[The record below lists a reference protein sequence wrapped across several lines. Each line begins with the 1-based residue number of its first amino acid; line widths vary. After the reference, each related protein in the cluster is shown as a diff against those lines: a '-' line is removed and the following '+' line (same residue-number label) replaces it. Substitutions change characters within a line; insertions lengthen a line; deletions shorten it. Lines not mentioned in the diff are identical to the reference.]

1 MALLTKPQQKTAPI
15 AAFAVD
21 DYFFRSMAQDIAALS
36 PNAIPTTPQLP
47 KPKTRITPE
56 QSRPAE
62 QPPEKIDH
70 ELKSPPQI
78 TPRNSST
85 VLSPLARTELETPQ
99 IIKRA
104 PQLAQPLSP
113 PEPNEEQKFSLSSP
127 AAKTSLPISPIIQKS
142 ENIERIQQ
150 AQAKKFQDIEADKQK
165 QIKENEAKQA
175 EELYKSAKQL
185 YKKKNYRETVVNL
198 QESLRVRPDSNK
210 SKRYLLKAQK
220 RLAETEKK
228 QQIDAIKI
236 QQQAQEIAL
245 RQAEENIKRQM
256 AQETE
261 QAKIKAQQEIQQQT
275 RALEQKIIALKTEHQ
290 KLLDQQDV
298 EKLKIEKAQQEK
310 FKIEALIRAQEELR
324 QQTNQQKNQ
333 QIDTIRQQVEQRSS
347 QQLNAL
353 QQQLNQQE
361 EALQRVQTQN
371 TQFEKQ
377 RQDIQD
383 TTRSYEQK
391 LRQFQSQ
398 AQPSID
404 KPLSAPSPLTPLSS
418 GQSITPLPPSMITPT
433 NRPLQT
439 PPPIQPPKP
448 LPQISS
454 IAKPQPNREQK
465 FLFPTAKQSFSL
477 KKLIIGIGA
486 ACLILTLAGIIYWR
500 FALKSIPTPP
510 SPATITLKNPNAII
524 KLVRPNQ
531 ETAGWQKIVRLTV
544 SNAIKLPLENYQIEP
559 FKDIDPWLG
568 KELFYLNFDDAIDIN
583 QLSGA
588 FIWAIDDKQNGQ
600 ALFEKIKS
608 RQHDQV
614 SLQNYRQFDL
624 VNCQNQ
630 YWAFADVFNLH
641 YLVLSQNLSS
651 IKSVL
656 DNFSEKNLDFIEYA
670 ESQTA
675 FWRAL
680 PNTSIYFWID
690 PAKNQTSLWQI
701 FRQLNLD
708 IPIYVNQP
716 LKNQASII
724 LLDNLS
730 PEIKDTRLAVIFGFT
745 DFDGANQAMTNWE
758 KTLSHDVNFLFWNL
772 KPTLPSTL
780 NFQGNIYNNA
790 VIRYLTMP
798 DKNLGIYYG
807 LTKEQLILTNSED
820 GVKMLIDNLQ
830 GS

>member
-36 PNAIPTTPQLP
+36 PSAIPTAPQLP

-70 ELKSPPQI
+70 ELKFPPQI
-78 TPRNSST
+78 RPRNSST

-99 IIKRA
+99 IIKHA
-104 PQLAQPLSP
+104 PQLAQPFSP
-113 PEPNEEQKFSLSSP
+113 PEPNGEQKFSLSSP
-127 AAKTSLPISPIIQKS
+127 TAKTSLPISPIIQKS

-150 AQAKKFQDIEADKQK
+150 AQAKKFQDIEANKQK

-465 FLFPTAKQSFSL
+465 FLFPTTKQSFPL

-500 FALKSIPTPP
+500 FALKSTPTPP

-600 ALFEKIKS
+600 TLFEKIKS

-708 IPIYVNQP
+708 VPIYVNQP

-758 KTLSHDVNFLFWNL
+758 KTLSHDVNLLFWNL

>member
-36 PNAIPTTPQLP
+36 PSAIPTAPQLP

-99 IIKRA
+99 IIKHA
-104 PQLAQPLSP
+104 PQLAQPFSP
-113 PEPNEEQKFSLSSP
+113 PEPNGEQKFSLSSP
-127 AAKTSLPISPIIQKS
+127 TAKTSLPISPIIQKS

-150 AQAKKFQDIEADKQK
+150 AQAKKFQDIEANKQK

-198 QESLRVRPDSNK
+198 QESLRIRPDSNK

-261 QAKIKAQQEIQQQT
+261 QAKIKARQEIQQQT

-465 FLFPTAKQSFSL
+465 F
-477 KKLIIGIGA
+477 
-486 ACLILTLAGIIYWR
+486 
-500 FALKSIPTPP
+500 
-510 SPATITLKNPNAII
+510 
-524 KLVRPNQ
+524 
-531 ETAGWQKIVRLTV
+531 
-544 SNAIKLPLENYQIEP
+544 
-559 FKDIDPWLG
+559 
-568 KELFYLNFDDAIDIN
+568 
-583 QLSGA
+583 
-588 FIWAIDDKQNGQ
+588 
-600 ALFEKIKS
+600 
-608 RQHDQV
+608 
-614 SLQNYRQFDL
+614 
-624 VNCQNQ
+624 
-630 YWAFADVFNLH
+630 
-641 YLVLSQNLSS
+641 
-651 IKSVL
+651 
-656 DNFSEKNLDFIEYA
+656 
-670 ESQTA
+670 
-675 FWRAL
+675 
-680 PNTSIYFWID
+680 
-690 PAKNQTSLWQI
+690 
-701 FRQLNLD
+701 
-708 IPIYVNQP
+708 
-716 LKNQASII
+716 
-724 LLDNLS
+724 
-730 PEIKDTRLAVIFGFT
+730 
-745 DFDGANQAMTNWE
+745 
-758 KTLSHDVNFLFWNL
+758 
-772 KPTLPSTL
+772 
-780 NFQGNIYNNA
+780 
-790 VIRYLTMP
+790 
-798 DKNLGIYYG
+798 
-807 LTKEQLILTNSED
+807 
-820 GVKMLIDNLQ
+820 
-830 GS
+830 

>member
-70 ELKSPPQI
+70 ELKFPPQI
-78 TPRNSST
+78 RPRNSST

-99 IIKRA
+99 IIKHA
-104 PQLAQPLSP
+104 PQLAQPFSP
-113 PEPNEEQKFSLSSP
+113 PEPNGEQKFSLSSP
-127 AAKTSLPISPIIQKS
+127 TAKTSLPISPIIQKS

-261 QAKIKAQQEIQQQT
+261 QAKIKARQEIQQQT

-433 NRPLQT
+433 NKPLQT

-465 FLFPTAKQSFSL
+465 FLFPTTKQSFSL

-600 ALFEKIKS
+600 TLFEKIKS

-730 PEIKDTRLAVIFGFT
+730 PEIKDTRLAAIFGFT

>member
-70 ELKSPPQI
+70 ELKFPPQI
-78 TPRNSST
+78 RPRNSST

-150 AQAKKFQDIEADKQK
+150 AQAKKFQDIEANKQK

-198 QESLRVRPDSNK
+198 QESLRIRPDSNK

-433 NRPLQT
+433 NKPLQT

-465 FLFPTAKQSFSL
+465 FLFPTTKQSFPL

-600 ALFEKIKS
+600 TLFEKIKS

-708 IPIYVNQP
+708 VPIYVNQP

>member
-36 PNAIPTTPQLP
+36 PSAIPTAPQLP

-70 ELKSPPQI
+70 ELKFPPQI
-78 TPRNSST
+78 RPRNSST

-99 IIKRA
+99 IIKHA
-104 PQLAQPLSP
+104 PQLAQPFSP
-113 PEPNEEQKFSLSSP
+113 PEPNGEQKFSLSSP
-127 AAKTSLPISPIIQKS
+127 TAKTSLPISPIIQKS

-150 AQAKKFQDIEADKQK
+150 AQAKKFQDIEANKQK

-198 QESLRVRPDSNK
+198 QESLRIRPDSNK

-261 QAKIKAQQEIQQQT
+261 QAKIKARQEIQQQT

-433 NRPLQT
+433 NKPLQT

-465 FLFPTAKQSFSL
+465 FLFPTTKQSFPL

-500 FALKSIPTPP
+500 FALKSTPTPP

-600 ALFEKIKS
+600 TLFEKIKS

-708 IPIYVNQP
+708 VPIYVNQP

-730 PEIKDTRLAVIFGFT
+730 PEIKDTRLATIFGFT

>member
-36 PNAIPTTPQLP
+36 PSAIPTAPQLP

-70 ELKSPPQI
+70 ELKFPPQI
-78 TPRNSST
+78 RPRNSST

-99 IIKRA
+99 IIKHA
-104 PQLAQPLSP
+104 PQLAQPFSP
-113 PEPNEEQKFSLSSP
+113 PEPNGEQKFSLSSP
-127 AAKTSLPISPIIQKS
+127 TAKTSLPISPIIQKS

-150 AQAKKFQDIEADKQK
+150 AQAKKFQDIEANKQK

-198 QESLRVRPDSNK
+198 QESLRIRPDSNK

-261 QAKIKAQQEIQQQT
+261 QAKIKARQEIQQQT

-465 FLFPTAKQSFSL
+465 FLFPTTKQSFSL
-477 KKLIIGIGA
+477 KKLIIGIGV

-600 ALFEKIKS
+600 TLFEKIKS

-708 IPIYVNQP
+708 VPIYVNQP

>member
-36 PNAIPTTPQLP
+36 PSAIPTAPQLP

-70 ELKSPPQI
+70 ELKFPPQI
-78 TPRNSST
+78 RPRNSST

-150 AQAKKFQDIEADKQK
+150 AQAKKFQDIEANKQK

-198 QESLRVRPDSNK
+198 QESLRIRPDSNK

-433 NRPLQT
+433 NKPLQT

-465 FLFPTAKQSFSL
+465 FLFPTTKQSFPL

-708 IPIYVNQP
+708 VPIYVNQP

>member
-36 PNAIPTTPQLP
+36 PSAIPTAPQLP

-70 ELKSPPQI
+70 ELKFPPQI
-78 TPRNSST
+78 RPRNSST

-99 IIKRA
+99 IIKHA
-104 PQLAQPLSP
+104 PQLAQPFSP
-113 PEPNEEQKFSLSSP
+113 PEPNGEQKFSLSSP

-150 AQAKKFQDIEADKQK
+150 AQAKKFQDIEANKQK

-198 QESLRVRPDSNK
+198 QESLRIRPDSNK

-261 QAKIKAQQEIQQQT
+261 QAKIKARQEIQQQT

-433 NRPLQT
+433 NKPLQT

-465 FLFPTAKQSFSL
+465 FLFPTTKQSFPL

-500 FALKSIPTPP
+500 FALKSTPTPP

-531 ETAGWQKIVRLTV
+531 ETAGWQKIVRLTL

-708 IPIYVNQP
+708 VPIYVNQP

>member
-70 ELKSPPQI
+70 ELKFPPQI
-78 TPRNSST
+78 RPRNSST

-99 IIKRA
+99 IIKHA
-104 PQLAQPLSP
+104 PQLAQPFSP
-113 PEPNEEQKFSLSSP
+113 PEPNGEQKFSLSSP
-127 AAKTSLPISPIIQKS
+127 TAKTSLPISPIIQKS

-150 AQAKKFQDIEADKQK
+150 AQAKKFQDIEANKQK

-465 FLFPTAKQSFSL
+465 FLFPTTKQSFSL

-500 FALKSIPTPP
+500 FALKSTPTPP

-600 ALFEKIKS
+600 TLFEKIKS

-758 KTLSHDVNFLFWNL
+758 KTLSHDVNLLFWNL

>member
-36 PNAIPTTPQLP
+36 PSAIPTAPQLP

-70 ELKSPPQI
+70 ELKFPPQI
-78 TPRNSST
+78 RPRNSST

-433 NRPLQT
+433 NKPLQT

-465 FLFPTAKQSFSL
+465 FLFPTTKQSFPL

-600 ALFEKIKS
+600 TLFEKIKS

-758 KTLSHDVNFLFWNL
+758 KTLSHDVNLLFWNL

>member
-70 ELKSPPQI
+70 ELKFPPQI
-78 TPRNSST
+78 RPRNSST

-99 IIKRA
+99 IIKHA
-104 PQLAQPLSP
+104 PQLAQPFSP
-113 PEPNEEQKFSLSSP
+113 PEPNGEQKFSLSSP

-150 AQAKKFQDIEADKQK
+150 AQAKKFQDIEANKQK

-433 NRPLQT
+433 NKPLQT

-465 FLFPTAKQSFSL
+465 FLFPTTKQSFPL

-600 ALFEKIKS
+600 TLFEKIKS

-758 KTLSHDVNFLFWNL
+758 KTLSHDVNLLFWNL

>member
-70 ELKSPPQI
+70 ELKFPPQI
-78 TPRNSST
+78 RPRNSST

-99 IIKRA
+99 IIKHA
-104 PQLAQPLSP
+104 PQLAQPFSP
-113 PEPNEEQKFSLSSP
+113 PEPNGEQKFSLSSP
-127 AAKTSLPISPIIQKS
+127 TAKTSLPISPIIQKS

-150 AQAKKFQDIEADKQK
+150 AQAKKFQDIEANKQK

-433 NRPLQT
+433 NKPLQT

-465 FLFPTAKQSFSL
+465 FLFPTTKQSFPL

-600 ALFEKIKS
+600 TLFEKIKS

-758 KTLSHDVNFLFWNL
+758 KTLSHDVNLLFWNL

>member
-1 MALLTKPQQKTAPI
+1 
-15 AAFAVD
+15 
-21 DYFFRSMAQDIAALS
+21 
-36 PNAIPTTPQLP
+36 
-47 KPKTRITPE
+47 
-56 QSRPAE
+56 
-62 QPPEKIDH
+62 
-70 ELKSPPQI
+70 
-78 TPRNSST
+78 
-85 VLSPLARTELETPQ
+85 
-99 IIKRA
+99 
-104 PQLAQPLSP
+104 
-113 PEPNEEQKFSLSSP
+113 
-127 AAKTSLPISPIIQKS
+127 
-142 ENIERIQQ
+142 
-150 AQAKKFQDIEADKQK
+150 
-165 QIKENEAKQA
+165 
-175 EELYKSAKQL
+175 
-185 YKKKNYRETVVNL
+185 
-198 QESLRVRPDSNK
+198 
-210 SKRYLLKAQK
+210 
-220 RLAETEKK
+220 
-228 QQIDAIKI
+228 
-236 QQQAQEIAL
+236 
-245 RQAEENIKRQM
+245 
-256 AQETE
+256 
-261 QAKIKAQQEIQQQT
+261 
-275 RALEQKIIALKTEHQ
+275 
-290 KLLDQQDV
+290 
-298 EKLKIEKAQQEK
+298 
-310 FKIEALIRAQEELR
+310 
-324 QQTNQQKNQ
+324 
-333 QIDTIRQQVEQRSS
+333 
-347 QQLNAL
+347 
-353 QQQLNQQE
+353 
-361 EALQRVQTQN
+361 
-371 TQFEKQ
+371 
-377 RQDIQD
+377 
-383 TTRSYEQK
+383 
-391 LRQFQSQ
+391 
-398 AQPSID
+398 
-404 KPLSAPSPLTPLSS
+404 
-418 GQSITPLPPSMITPT
+418 
-433 NRPLQT
+433 
-439 PPPIQPPKP
+439 
-448 LPQISS
+448 
-454 IAKPQPNREQK
+454 
-465 FLFPTAKQSFSL
+465 
-477 KKLIIGIGA
+477 IGA

-500 FALKSIPTPP
+500 FALKSTPTPP

-600 ALFEKIKS
+600 TLFEKIKS

-708 IPIYVNQP
+708 VPIYVNQP

-730 PEIKDTRLAVIFGFT
+730 PEIKDTRLAAIFGFT

>member
-36 PNAIPTTPQLP
+36 PSAIPTAPQLP

-70 ELKSPPQI
+70 ELKFPPQI
-78 TPRNSST
+78 RPRNSST

-99 IIKRA
+99 IIKHA
-104 PQLAQPLSP
+104 PQLAQPFSP
-113 PEPNEEQKFSLSSP
+113 PEPNGEQKFSLSSP

-150 AQAKKFQDIEADKQK
+150 AQAKKFQDIEANKQK

-198 QESLRVRPDSNK
+198 QESLRIRPDSNK

-261 QAKIKAQQEIQQQT
+261 QAKIKARQEIQQQT

-465 FLFPTAKQSFSL
+465 FLFPTTKQSFSL
-477 KKLIIGIGA
+477 KKLIIGIGV

-500 FALKSIPTPP
+500 FALKSTPTPP

-583 QLSGA
+583 QLSGT

-708 IPIYVNQP
+708 VPIYVNQP

-730 PEIKDTRLAVIFGFT
+730 PEIKDTRLATIFGFT

>member
-36 PNAIPTTPQLP
+36 PSAIPTAPQLP

-70 ELKSPPQI
+70 ELKFPPQI
-78 TPRNSST
+78 RPRNSST

-150 AQAKKFQDIEADKQK
+150 AQAKKFQDIEANKQK

-198 QESLRVRPDSNK
+198 QESLRIRPDSNK

-433 NRPLQT
+433 NKPLQT

-465 FLFPTAKQSFSL
+465 FLFPTTKQSFPL

-600 ALFEKIKS
+600 TLFEKIKS

-708 IPIYVNQP
+708 VPIYVNQP

-758 KTLSHDVNFLFWNL
+758 KTLSHDVNLLFWNL

>member
-36 PNAIPTTPQLP
+36 PSAIPTAPQLP

-70 ELKSPPQI
+70 ELKFPPQI
-78 TPRNSST
+78 RPRNSST

-99 IIKRA
+99 IIKHA
-104 PQLAQPLSP
+104 PQLAQPFSP
-113 PEPNEEQKFSLSSP
+113 PEPNGEQKFSLSSP

-150 AQAKKFQDIEADKQK
+150 AQAKKFQDIEANKQK

-261 QAKIKAQQEIQQQT
+261 QAKIKARQEIQQQT

-465 FLFPTAKQSFSL
+465 FLFPTTKQSFSL

-500 FALKSIPTPP
+500 FALKSTPTPP

-600 ALFEKIKS
+600 TLFEKIKS

-708 IPIYVNQP
+708 VPIYVNQP

-758 KTLSHDVNFLFWNL
+758 KTLSHDVNLLFWNL